1 MFPALVNR
9 WIQRTGRSRRSVMR
23 DVELYNGSSPLAM
36 KAAPD
41 VLEGAVVEKFVPS
54 MCIPLKSTA
63 PGSLSRAPGS
73 TTKAYKS
80 GIALVP
86 ADRRRA
92 GIVPSLTVRENIA
105 LPVTGSL
112 GRNGFRLRR
121 AERETSRKFAEGF
134 DIRGAGLNT
143 MAGNLSGGNQQK
155 LAIARSL
162 QGDPKFLLLEEPT
175 QGIDIGAKSE
185 IRHHIGQLVRNEG
198 MGALVAS
205 SEFEDLIGFSDV
217 LHVMRLGRIVATFDG
232 ETATYSDILHAAL
245 P

>member
-1 MFPALVNR
+1 MWGIAGAQGAGFGPLLAA
-9 WIQRTGRSRRSVMR
+9 IAGRMKYDAGS
-23 DVELYNGSSPLAM
+23 VELDGVS
-36 KAAPD
+36 
-41 VLEGAVVEKFVPS
+41 
-54 MCIPLKSTA
+54 IP
-63 PGSLSRAPGS
+63 PGS
-73 TTKAYKS
+73 TTKAYRF

-86 ADRRRA
+86 ADRRQA

-121 AERETSRKFAEGF
+121 AERETSRKFAEVF

-205 SEFEDLIGFSDV
+205 SSLKISSVSQTFS
-217 LHVMRLGRIVATFDG
+217 M
-232 ETATYSDILHAAL
+232 
-245 P
+245 

>member
-1 MFPALVNR
+1 M
-9 WIQRTGRSRRSVMR
+9 
-23 DVELYNGSSPLAM
+23 AM